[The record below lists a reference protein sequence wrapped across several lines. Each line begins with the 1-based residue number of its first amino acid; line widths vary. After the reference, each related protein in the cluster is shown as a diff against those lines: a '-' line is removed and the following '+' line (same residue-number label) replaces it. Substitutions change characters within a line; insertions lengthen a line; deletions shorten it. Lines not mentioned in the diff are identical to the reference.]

1 MEPIKVMFLNPVGT
15 ADYDPFF
22 AQMAQEHK
30 HPGTE
35 VHVTSLNPSVGAF
48 THIEYRSYE
57 ALVTPHIL
65 WATHQAAQEGFHAL
79 VIGCFYDT
87 GLLDA
92 REVSGPMVVIA
103 PCHASIETALHL
115 ANSFSIIVGRR
126 KWVHQME
133 STVHDYGY
141 GRQLR
146 SFRSVDMGVVEF
158 QQDHDCTRERLVQA
172 GRAAVQEDYA
182 EAIVLGCTL
191 ETGFYQ
197 ELQAELGV
205 PVIDP
210 SIAALKVAEHAGWM
224 RQHQGWAPSRIWS
237 SEAPPAQEM
246 ATFGMFRGPY
256 RFGNRIVVP
265 AA

>member
-15 ADYDPFF
+15 ADYDAFF
-22 AQMAQEHK
+22 AQMAEAHR
-30 HPGTE
+30 HPSTE
-35 VHVTSLNPSVGAF
+35 VHVTSLDPRVGPF
-48 THIEYRSYE
+48 THIEYRAYE
-57 ALVTPHIL
+57 ATVTPHIL
-65 WATHQAAQEGFHAL
+65 QATVQAAREGFDAL

-92 REVSGPMVVIA
+92 REISGSTVVVA
-103 PCHASIETALHL
+103 PCHASIETALRL

-126 KWVHQME
+126 KWIHQME
-133 STVHDYGY
+133 STVHGYGY

-146 SFRSVDMGVVEF
+146 SFRAVEMGVVEF

-172 GRAAVQEDYA
+172 GRAAVQEDHA
-182 EAIVLGCTL
+182 EAVILGCTL

-210 SIAALKVAEHAGWM
+210 SIAALKVAEHAAHL
-224 RQHQGWAPSRIWS
+224 RRHQGWIPSRVWS
-237 SEAPPAQEM
+237 CEAPPAQEL
-246 ATFGMFRGPY
+246 AALGLFQEPY
-256 RFGNRIVVP
+256 TFGNRIVVP
-265 AA
+265 PV

>member
-1 MEPIKVMFLNPVGT
+1 MEPTKVMFLNPVGT
-15 ADYDPFF
+15 ADYDAFF

-30 HPGTE
+30 EPTTE
-35 VHVTSLNPSVGAF
+35 VHVTSLDPRVGAF

-87 GLLDA
+87 ALLDA
-92 REVSGPMVVIA
+92 REVSSSMVVIA

-133 STVHDYGY
+133 STVQSYGY
-141 GRQLR
+141 GRPLR

-172 GRAAVQEDYA
+172 GRAALQEDYA
-182 EAIVLGCTL
+182 ESIILGCTL

-197 ELQAELGV
+197 ELQEELGV

-210 SIAALKVAEHAGWM
+210 SIAALKVAEHAAQM
-224 RQHQGWAPSRIWS
+224 RRRQGWIPSRAWS
-237 SEAPPAQEM
+237 CEAPPVQEM
-246 ATFGMFRGPY
+246 AALGIFQEPY